1 MYYNN
6 NYGMNNMNQNKGI
19 LQTLHELVTL
29 GDNGYLT
36 AEVIK
41 SKVENLHATGQLKI
55 AGVGTNRIAVE
66 VNPAV
71 LQGLT
76 DITPSKPMI
85 IKIPYSRR
93 KGIND
98 NFREYLLYKF
108 LQMKASQISDPDLKY
123 LLDTL
128 PEVSA
133 VRGYPSLI
141 AQEKVRPIQ
150 EVVSNIS
157 RDQNNPNALD
167 NIAKDSMDL
176 ILGHQY
182 RNQYVR
188 LLSALDKYCVFA
200 DLNPLVTP
208 FQYGFKQVNGSYSI
222 TILDTGYTI
231 PRFYQVE
238 SSNNIQK
245 RRYLI
250 VGKDI
255 DLVQNTEFNTG
266 KQLYKLVSNIES
278 LSQTMLNTIQPQIT
292 QTMGMYI
299 LSNISGQT
307 PSVSEL
313 VVLDMP
319 YWKEYY
325 TQARLIARQNFGS
338 EVAQYFSLLTG
349 LKSF

>member
-1 MYYNN
+1 
-6 NYGMNNMNQNKGI
+6 
-19 LQTLHELVTL
+19 
-29 GDNGYLT
+29 
-36 AEVIK
+36 
-41 SKVENLHATGQLKI
+41 
-55 AGVGTNRIAVE
+55 
-66 VNPAV
+66 
-71 LQGLT
+71 
-76 DITPSKPMI
+76 
-85 IKIPYSRR
+85 
-93 KGIND
+93 
-98 NFREYLLYKF
+98 
-108 LQMKASQISDPDLKY
+108 MKASQISDPDLKY

-141 AQEKVRPIQ
+141 AQEKVQPIQ
-150 EVVSNIS
+150 EVVAY
-157 RDQNNPNALD
+157 RNNKANSSSLD

-176 ILGHQY
+176 ILGEY
-182 RNQYVR
+182 KNQYVR

-238 SSNNIQK
+238 SSSNIQK